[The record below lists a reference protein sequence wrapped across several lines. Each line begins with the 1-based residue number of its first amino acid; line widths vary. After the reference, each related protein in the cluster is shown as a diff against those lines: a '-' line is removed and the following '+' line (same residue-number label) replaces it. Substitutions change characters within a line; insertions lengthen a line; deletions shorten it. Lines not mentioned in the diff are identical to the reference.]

1 MDKARLKLRNRT
13 GNEPIAVDRVSHP
26 RAENWN
32 QRPGINERIFV
43 QIASYRDPEC
53 QWTLKD
59 MFEKA
64 TNPDRVFAGIAWQY
78 VIGED
83 DDCFQIE
90 TRPKQVRIQ
99 RLNARL
105 SKGVCWARSMT
116 QQLWRGEEYTLQ
128 IDSHMRFEPDW
139 DQKLIYMSRQTGSP
153 KPVITCYPPAYTPP
167 DKLYTG
173 QIYAMG
179 AKEFDRDGMFTMV
192 GQGIDVENAPKKPI
206 RGVFCSAC
214 FLFALSAVIR
224 EVPYDPNLYFLG
236 EEITLAVRLWTNGW
250 DLFYPNMPVLYTNWD
265 RKYRKTHFDDH
276 RDWGL
281 LNRRSHER
289 VHYLLTG
296 AEPADP
302 AALKDIDKFGLGSI
316 RTIEE
321 YQRYSGVNFHKKIF
335 NARARDGKPYSPF
348 KTRKRFT
355 SQDSISL
362 TPRLSEVYSRQKN
375 DLTVSTVSALDSAAP
390 FSSNG
395 HHRSRKVF
403 EFIHGIVF
411 DDFLPEDTYQKLY
424 HYACT
429 ADYEHINT
437 TGKIQRV
444 WRLRDGFPL
453 RSQFNLFHF
462 VDESKRPEPKPEW
475 AYPTGTALD
484 SFAERLSSL
493 SKNAASVIGEH
504 GKDWDRYS
512 VTSWIYP
519 RDTALSLHD
528 DGSGIY
534 SGAFTYFLN
543 PHWDIHWGGLLM
555 FIDPRASKALQDF
568 KTPRNVHDYYKK
580 KWLDASDENA
590 FVWEPGLAQCIF
602 PKRNRIVFIHPES
615 YHFVT
620 KVTAD
625 AGENSR
631 MSFAGFFMKPE
642 TGNR

>member
-1 MDKARLKLRNRT
+1 
-13 GNEPIAVDRVSHP
+13 
-26 RAENWN
+26 
-32 QRPGINERIFV
+32 
-43 QIASYRDPEC
+43 
-53 QWTLKD
+53 

-64 TNPDRVFAGIAWQY
+64 TNPERISMGIAWQY

-83 DDCFQIE
+83 DHCFQVE

-105 SKGVCWARSMT
+105 SKGVCWARALT
-116 QQLWRGEEYTLQ
+116 QKLWQGEEYTLQ

-139 DQKLIYMSRQTGSP
+139 DQKLIHMSRQTGSL

-173 QIYAMG
+173 QIFSMG
-179 AKEFDRDGMFTMV
+179 AKEFDGDGMFTMV
-192 GQGIDVENAPKKPI
+192 GRGIDVQNAPRKPI
-206 RGVFCSAC
+206 AGVFCSAC
-214 FLFALSAVIR
+214 FLFAPSAVIR

-236 EEITLAVRLWTNGW
+236 EEITLAVRLWTHGW

-265 RKYRKTHFDDH
+265 RKYRKTHFEDH
-276 RDWGL
+276 RDWGS
-281 LNRRSHER
+281 LNRRSLQR
-289 VHYLLTG
+289 VHYLLAG
-296 AEPADP
+296 EEPNDSE
-302 AALKDIDKFGLGSI
+302 ALRDIEKFGLGSV
-316 RTIEE
+316 RTLEQ
-321 YQRYSGVNFHKKIF
+321 YQRYSGVNFRKKVF
-335 NARARDGKPYSPF
+335 SARARAGKPYPPF
-348 KTRKRFT
+348 KSRSRTERGESLT
-355 SQDSISL
+355 L
-362 TPRLSEVYSRQKN
+362 TPRFSEVDQRLVTTS
-375 DLTVSTVSALDSAAP
+375 TVSTVSPLDSPGAI
-390 FSSNG
+390 FSNG
-395 HHRSRKVF
+395 HHQPRKVF
-403 EFIHGIVF
+403 ESIHGIVF
-411 DDFLPEDTYQKLY
+411 DDFLPEDLYQRLY

-429 ADYEHINT
+429 ADYERINT

-444 WRLRDGFPL
+444 WRIRDGFPL

-462 VDESKRPEPKPEW
+462 VDESKRPDPKPDW

-484 SFAERLSSL
+484 LFAERLASL
-493 SKNAASVIGEH
+493 SPQATPVVGRS

-555 FIDPRASKALQDF
+555 FIDPRSSKALQNF

-580 KWLDASDENA
+580 KWLDSADENA

-625 AGENSR
+625 AGENAR

-642 TGNR
+642 RSVLV

>member
-1 MDKARLKLRNRT
+1 MAAVATRSRTKKLATKRDYVRSYETN
-13 GNEPIAVDRVSHP
+13 SHHI
-26 RAENWN
+26 NWKKRSGLE
-32 QRPGINERIFV
+32 QRIFV

-53 QWTLKD
+53 QWTVKD

-64 TNPDRVFAGIAWQY
+64 TNPDRVFAGITWQY

-83 DDCFQIE
+83 DHCFQVE
-90 TRPKQVRIQ
+90 TRPKQIRIQ

-105 SKGVCWARSMT
+105 SQGVCWARSHT

-153 KPVITCYPPAYTPP
+153 KPVLTCYPAGYTPP
-167 DKLYTG
+167 DKLETG
-173 QIYAMG
+173 HIFSMG
-179 AKEFDRDGMFTMV
+179 AKEFDRDGMITM
-192 GQGIDVENAPKKPI
+192 QGRGIQIGSAPKKPI

-214 FLFALSAVIR
+214 FLFAPAAVIR
-224 EVPYDPNLYFLG
+224 EVPYDPNLYFFG
-236 EEITLAVRLWTNGW
+236 EEITLAVRLWTHGW

-265 RKYRKTHFDDH
+265 RKYRKTHFEDH
-276 RDWGL
+276 RDWGA
-281 LNRRSHER
+281 LNRRSYDR
-289 VHYLLTG
+289 VRYLLSGEKPSNST
-296 AEPADP
+296 APN
-302 AALKDIDKFGLGSI
+302 DIEKFGLGSI
-316 RTIEE
+316 RTLKE
-321 YQRYSGVNFHKKIF
+321 YQRYSGVDF
-335 NARARDGKPYSPF
+335 
-348 KTRKRFT
+348 RKRTLNELAREGRAYPPFR
-355 SQDSISL
+355 SNRRASRNRPLSL
-362 TPRLSEVYSRQKN
+362 THRFSEADAHRGSN
-375 DLTVSTVSALDSAAP
+375 STVSAV
-390 FSSNG
+390 SSNG
-395 HHRSRKVF
+395 HTDSHHRPRKIF
-403 EFIHGIVF
+403 ESVHGIVF
-411 DDFLPEDTYQKLY
+411 DDFLPEDLYQKLY
-424 HYACT
+424 LHACT

-453 RSQFNLFHF
+453 RSQFTLFHF
-462 VDESKRPEPKPEW
+462 IDETKRPDPKPDW

-484 SFAERLSSL
+484 TFAEHL
-493 SKNAASVIGEH
+493 SKLSQQAGPVIGER
-504 GKDWDRYS
+504 GKDWNRYS

-519 RDTALSLHD
+519 RETALSLHD
-528 DGSGIY
+528 DGSGVY

-555 FIDPRASKALQDF
+555 FIDPRASKALQNF

-580 KWLDASDENA
+580 KWLDSSDENA

-625 AGENSR
+625 AGENAR
-631 MSFAGFFMKPE
+631 MSFAGFFMKP
-642 TGNR
+642 G

>member
-1 MDKARLKLRNRT
+1 VVATN
-13 GNEPIAVDRVSHP
+13 S
-26 RAENWN
+26 
-32 QRPGINERIFV
+32 RPGELRKERDDGRSSRRIHWKKRSGIDEGIFV

-64 TNPDRVFAGIAWQY
+64 TNPERVFVGIAWQY

-83 DDCFQIE
+83 DHCFQVE
-90 TRPKQVRIQ
+90 MRPKQVRIQ

-105 SKGVCWARSMT
+105 SKGVCWARSIT
-116 QQLWRGEEYTLQ
+116 QQLWQGEEYTLQ
-128 IDSHMRFEPDW
+128 IDSHTRFEPDW
-139 DQKLIYMSRQTGSP
+139 DQKLIHMSRQTGSP

-167 DKLYTG
+167 DKPYTG

-179 AKEFDRDGMFTMV
+179 AKEFDRDGMFTM
-192 GQGIDVENAPKKPI
+192 QGRGIAVEDAPRKPI
-206 RGVFCSAC
+206 PGVFCSAC
-214 FLFALSAVIR
+214 FLFAPSAVIQ

-236 EEITLAVRLWTNGW
+236 EEITLAVRLWTHGW
-250 DLFYPNMPVLYTNWD
+250 DLFYPNMPILYTNWD
-265 RKYRKTHFDDH
+265 RKYRKTHFEDH
-276 RDWGL
+276 RDWGA

-289 VHYLLTG
+289 VHYLLSG
-296 AEPADP
+296 QEPADP
-302 AALKDIDKFGLGSI
+302 TALDDIEKFGLGSV
-316 RTIEE
+316 RTLDE
-321 YQRYSGVNFHKKIF
+321 YQRYSGVNFRKKTL
-335 NARARDGKPYSPF
+335 NRRAREGKPYRHF
-348 KTRKRFT
+348 KTRKRLGANG
-355 SQDSISL
+355 SNVSI
-362 TPRLSEVYSRQKN
+362 
-375 DLTVSTVSALDSAAP
+375 VSTPVSSV
-390 FSSNG
+390 NG
-395 HHRSRKVF
+395 DHHHPRKVF
-403 EFIHGIVF
+403 ESVHGVVF
-411 DDFLPEDTYQKLY
+411 DDFLPEDVYQKLY

-444 WRLRDGFPL
+444 WRIRDGFPL

-462 VDESKRPEPKPEW
+462 IHESKRPSPKPDW
-475 AYPTGTALD
+475 AYPTNTALD
-484 SFAERLSSL
+484 NFAERLSKL
-493 SKNAASVIGEH
+493 STDATSVIGQR

-528 DGSGIY
+528 DGSGVY

-580 KWLDASDENA
+580 KWLDSSDENA

-625 AGENSR
+625 AGENAR
-631 MSFAGFFMKPE
+631 MSFAGFFMKP
-642 TGNR
+642 GKK